1 MKTNE
6 NQIAKAIQN
15 KYKEI
20 AEFQKEVDGLK
31 TLLSKIK
38 LDKERECIQHTINFL
53 LQKIQILENSEIN
66 SENFE
71 SIINMNIFDYKKL
84 DNNNSK
90 VEYVI
95 DNLIVKNEI
104 TMIASKPSGGK
115 SLTALGI
122 CTSFLKQ
129 AIKHKVVYFDLDN
142 SIATLANRKIYKI
155 RNEFGSRFNIFSSS
169 NYSVEEANVFLN
181 RFTNVDLT
189 DTLFVLDSIKNFI
202 LGDRD
207 KNKDVSEFMRLVKA
221 LRDAGATVIFLHHTN
236 KPQKDMMSENYAGS
250 SAFLEDTT
258 NAFILENNPDKQ
270 TFIFKTIKARNGD
283 LKNKAFQF
291 NLDNHSLTEVDLFW
305 ASENKN
311 DSKIVDEII
320 EFLSNTKEANYT
332 QIKNYLI
339 SEGITR
345 DKSKIANILNNYC
358 GILWSKEK
366 IKENNKSIYK
376 LIIIKETPADEC
388 FGEEKIINNADI
400 TPKF

>member
-20 AEFQKEVDGLK
+20 AEFQKEVDNLK

-38 LDKERECIQHTINFL
+38 LDKEKEYIQHTIDFL
-53 LQKIQILENSEIN
+53 LQKIQALENSEIN

-71 SIINMNIFDYKKL
+71 SIINMNIFNYETL
-84 DNNNSK
+84 DSDKSK
-90 VEYVI
+90 IEYI
-95 DNLIVKNEI
+95 INNLIVKNEI

-129 AIKHKVVYFDLDN
+129 SIEHKVVYFDLDN
-142 SIATLANRKIYKI
+142 SIATLTNRKIYKI
-155 RNEFGSRFNIFSSS
+155 RNKFGSRFNMFSSS
-169 NYSVEEANVFLN
+169 NYSAEEANIFLN
-181 RFTNVDLT
+181 KFKNVDLT
-189 DTLFVLDSIKNFI
+189 NTLFILDSIKNFI

-236 KPQKDMMSENYAGS
+236 KPQKDLGENYAGS

-291 NLDNHSLTEVDLFW
+291 DLDKHKLIEVDLLW

-311 DSKIVDEII
+311 DTKIVDEII
-320 EFLSNTKEANYT
+320 EFLSNNKEANYT

-339 SEGITR
+339 GEGIVK

-358 GILWSKEK
+358 GVLWAKEK

-376 LIIIKETPADEC
+376 LIKKAIKND
-388 FGEEKIINNADI
+388 NANTIDGI
-400 TPKF
+400 VK